1 MVKPVAQR
9 NPARPQTLS
18 TRSPG
23 RNGETHIEYVQSH
36 VSPRRLRAQRPA
48 LRHVDETMRR
58 KPLPSVALALVLG
71 FLLASLATPA
81 R

>member
-1 MVKPVAQR
+1 MMSHAQS
-9 NPARPQTLS
+9 L
-18 TRSPG
+18 
-23 RNGETHIEYVQSH
+23 H
-36 VSPRRLRAQRPA
+36 RPA
-48 LRHVDETMRR
+48 NTGAAALARVDDALRR

>member
-1 MVKPVAQR
+1 MSHAQS
-9 NPARPQTLS
+9 L
-18 TRSPG
+18 
-23 RNGETHIEYVQSH
+23 H
-36 VSPRRLRAQRPA
+36 RPA
-48 LRHVDETMRR
+48 HSAAAPLARVDEALRR

>member
-1 MVKPVAQR
+1 M
-9 NPARPQTLS
+9 
-18 TRSPG
+18 
-23 RNGETHIEYVQSH
+23 EHVQSH